1 MHIEV
6 DSHTHTI
13 ASGHAYSTL
22 AENVAVA
29 AGRGIKLLAITDH
42 GPALPGSAHILYFM
56 NMRVIPR
63 IIDGVGVLR
72 GAEANIIN
80 NNGKLDIGT
89 DILQRLDI
97 VLGGFHVQTFEPKN
111 KTVHTDAV
119 IKAME
124 SGQIDIFAHGGNPL
138 YPIDINEVAKA
149 AAEYRVLIEINNSS
163 FTSSRQGSEANCKAL
178 AQAVATHGGQLT
190 FGTDAHIAS
199 RVGIFNQC
207 VSLTQSIDFPEEQI
221 ISRSASDFL
230 NFLSSKKKQ
239 SDLSELKL
247 LSTASDLFNHTD
259 RNC

>member
-22 AENVAVA
+22 AENVAA
-29 AGRGIKLLAITDH
+29 AADRGIKLLAITDH
-42 GPALPGSAHILYFM
+42 GPALPGAAHILYFM

-72 GAEANIIN
+72 GAEANIMN
-80 NNGKLDIGT
+80 SHGELDIDA

-97 VLGGFHVQTFEPKN
+97 VLGGFHVQTFTPQN
-111 KTVHTDAV
+111 KTIHTDAV

-124 SGQIDIFAHGGNPL
+124 SGKIDVFVHGGNPVF
-138 YPIDINEVAKA
+138 PIDADEIAKA

-163 FTSSRQGSEANCKAL
+163 FTSSRIGSESNCRAL
-178 AQAVATHGGQLT
+178 AEAVATHGGQLT

-199 RVGIFNQC
+199 RVGIFDQC
-207 VSLTQSIDFPEEQI
+207 VSLTQNIDFPKEQI
-221 ISRSASDFL
+221 ISRNGLDFL
-230 NFLSSKKKQ
+230 NFLSSKNRH

-247 LSTASDLFNHTD
+247 LFTAT
-259 RNC
+259 